1 MSRKKHRAS
10 EKAPATSSV
19 PVTTSAQAQIGS
31 AGGPFLL
38 FGNGFQAA
46 DNSPNRGYLYWPST
60 DTFRQ
65 ITPLTRNEIA
75 RRVQWLCAHFGFAR
89 KLIKGMARMLGFQTP
104 QPNVSDEEWNEE
116 AFDSLIN
123 IFTSAE
129 IWDQQGKFDQF
140 QAQIADNE
148 MTFREGDGIGV
159 FTETSSGR
167 PRMAYYEAH
176 QISNGEKSD
185 PWWIDGVRLDRF
197 NKHIGYNLR
206 DGQDT
211 TKFFEVDA
219 RDALYFGNF
228 ENRGQT
234 RPLSI
239 LHAAVLNMID
249 IVETRGSTK
258 TRIKDH
264 ARLGTVVEKEMGAP
278 SGTGT
283 GGFGGPVRTVT
294 ATMPDGTE
302 QKLSFEFVTAGI
314 QAPRLNPGEKIK
326 VVADDRPSPNNMEFE
341 RALMRDCCDSVD
353 LSFERFCYLAGITGP
368 GLRLLNADDKR
379 WVAIRHYAQAK
390 RNNRQAVYALA
401 KEMKAG
407 RLRQPKLKPGEFW
420 WNKIEWIGMP
430 HPDIDGG
437 RTAQA
442 TLTDLRSGLT
452 TWLDEWGEQQ
462 GVYWKRRVRQS
473 IVEYIYARLE
483 CMKQAVA
490 AGLAPET
497 VTPEIVFPER
507 WAPATG
513 AQLIAID
520 PRKTSQTADVSDPAD
535 TPSPAD

>member
-1 MSRKKHRAS
+1 M
-10 EKAPATSSV
+10 TSSI
-19 PVTTSAQAQIGS
+19 PLALPSAQAQVGS
-31 AGGPFLL
+31 TGGPFLL

-89 KLIKGMARMLGFQTP
+89 KLIKGMARMLGYQTP

-116 AFDSLIN
+116 AFDALIN
-123 IFTSAE
+123 IFTSTE
-129 IWDQQGKFDQF
+129 VWDQQGKFDQF
-140 QAQIADNE
+140 QSQMMDNE
-148 MTFREGDGIGV
+148 MMFREGDGIAV
-159 FTETSSGR
+159 FTETGSGR
-167 PRMAYYEAH
+167 ARMAYFESH
-176 QISNGEKSD
+176 QIANGLRSD
-185 PWWIDGVRLDRF
+185 DWWKDGVQLDRF
-197 NKHIGYNLR
+197 GKHIGYNLR

-211 TKFFEVDA
+211 AKYTFVDA
-219 RDALYFGNF
+219 RDALYFANF
-228 ENRGQT
+228 ENRGQV
-234 RPLSI
+234 RPLSV

-264 ARLGTVVEKEMGAP
+264 ARLGTVVEKEMG
-278 SGTGT
+278 SQSSNGV
-283 GGFGGPVRTVT
+283 GGFGGPTRQVT

-302 QKLSFEFVTAGI
+302 QVLNFEIVTAGV
-314 QAPRLNPGEKIK
+314 QAPRLAPGEKIK

-379 WVAIRHYAQAK
+379 WVSIRHYTQAK

-407 RLRQPKLKPGEFW
+407 RLRYPKLKPGEAW
-420 WNKIEWIGMP
+420 WNKIEWIGLP

-452 TWLDEWGEQQ
+452 TWLDEWGEQS

-473 IVEYIYARLE
+473 IIEYIYARTE
-483 CMKQAVA
+483 CMRLAEQAGFA
-490 AGLAPET
+490 ADS

-513 AQLIAID
+513 AQMIAID
-520 PRKTSQTADVSDPAD
+520 PKKVDEKASATSTATED
-535 TPSPAD
+535 

>member
-1 MSRKKHRAS
+1 MG
-10 EKAPATSSV
+10 
-19 PVTTSAQAQIGS
+19 TTS
-31 AGGPFLL
+31 PFAI
-38 FGNGFQAA
+38 FGNGFQSA
-46 DNSPNRGYLYWPST
+46 DNSPNRGYLYWPTT

-116 AFDSLIN
+116 AFDALIN

-129 IWDQQGKFDQF
+129 IWDQAGRFDQF
-140 QAQIADNE
+140 QSQIADNE
-148 MTFREGDGIGV
+148 MMFREGDGVAV
-159 FTETSSGR
+159 FTETSTGR
-167 PRMAYYEAH
+167 ARMAYYESH
-176 QISNGEKSD
+176 QISNGERTGD
-185 PWWIDGVRLDRF
+185 RWIDGVLIDRF
-197 NKHIGYNLR
+197 GKHIGYNLR

-211 TKFFEVDA
+211 TRHTFVDSF
-219 RDALYFGNF
+219 DALYFGNF
-228 ENRGQT
+228 ENRGQV

-239 LHAAVLNMID
+239 LHAAVLNMTD

-264 ARLGTVVEKEMGAP
+264 ARMGTVVEREMGAP
-278 SGTGT
+278 SNVAGS
-283 GGFGGPVRTVT
+283 FGGPVQQVT
-294 ATMPDGTE
+294 AIMPDGTE
-302 QKLSFEFVTAGI
+302 QKLNFEIVTSGI
-314 QAPRLNPGEKIK
+314 QAPRLAPGEKIR
-326 VVADDRPSPNNMEFE
+326 VIADDRPSPNNMEFE

-353 LSFERFCYLAGITGP
+353 LSYERFCYLAGITGP

-401 KEMKAG
+401 KEMKSG
-407 RLRQPKLKPGEFW
+407 RLRQPKLKPGEQW

-437 RTAQA
+437 RTAAA

-473 IVEYIYARLE
+473 VSEYIFARME
-483 CMKQAVA
+483 CMRQATA
-490 AGLAPET
+490 AGLDPAT
-497 VTPEIVFPER
+497 VTPEIIFPER
-507 WAPATG
+507 WAPATN
-513 AQLIAID
+513 APVIMED
-520 PRKTSQTADVSDPAD
+520 STTPA
-535 TPSPAD
+535 TPPQE